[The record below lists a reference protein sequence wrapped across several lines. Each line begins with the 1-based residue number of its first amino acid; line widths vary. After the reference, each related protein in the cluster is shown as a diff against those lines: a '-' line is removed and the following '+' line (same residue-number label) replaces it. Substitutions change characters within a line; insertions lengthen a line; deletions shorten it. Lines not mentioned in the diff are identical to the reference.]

1 MFIDLFDL
9 IPLEVVSFI
18 FFPNFL
24 FHRRPLEPQTKTS
37 LISPPQFIHR
47 FRIKLPPVKQMPEFL
62 SEQVSSASESEFV
75 SVAGISNSCKMD
87 LVPAPKGEASVKTTV
102 VEVEAVDMGEQYD
115 IEDDAPDLALE
126 ISSDLESDSDDS
138 DGWDNLSNC
147 DEAIQFLRDDQIRDG
162 LGM

>member
-1 MFIDLFDL
+1 
-9 IPLEVVSFI
+9 
-18 FFPNFL
+18 
-24 FHRRPLEPQTKTS
+24 
-37 LISPPQFIHR
+37 
-47 FRIKLPPVKQMPEFL
+47 MPEFL
-62 SEQVSSASESEFV
+62 PAQVSSASENEFV

-87 LVPAPKGEASVKTTV
+87 LVPAPKGEASVRATV
-102 VEVEAVDMGEQYD
+102 VEVEAVDMEEQYD
-115 IEDDAPDLALE
+115 MEDDAPDLALE